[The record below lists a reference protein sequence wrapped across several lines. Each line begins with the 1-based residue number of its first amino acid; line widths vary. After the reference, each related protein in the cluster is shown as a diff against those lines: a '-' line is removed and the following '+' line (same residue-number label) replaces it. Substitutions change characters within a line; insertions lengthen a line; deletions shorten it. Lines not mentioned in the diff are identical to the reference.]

1 MISSSCVKLHSGH
14 SLLDIG
20 FPSPGAAPLYAV
32 WYFLLSKLQS
42 DRVELYYLNYRV
54 LTILVPIALYLLF
67 RRTKLG
73 IAPSFSRPR
82 VSNDNPYSESF
93 FKTLKYRPEFHNRF
107 AGYDDAH

>member
-1 MISSSCVKLHSGH
+1 MASDAFVILVLLAVGWKYTRGLESVLDIGLYDESNYLHSGH

-67 RRTKLG
+67 RRTKL
-73 IAPSFSRPR
+73 IQEVIS
-82 VSNDNPYSESF
+82 Y
-93 FKTLKYRPEFHNRF
+93 
-107 AGYDDAH
+107 